1 MNKHDYIMDLYND
14 IKDRIELD
22 SDVGALYT
30 ILCKLFQMDREESI
44 KCWKYL
50 ILKYDI
56 KEMGRDIDFLPLIK
70 DYPIMILENL
80 GLNAFFQEVESI
92 SHSKL
97 EYIYQFL
104 FNIYDANSFIYQS
117 LDYYIKRNRYQDEK
131 KLIQIFLEKKK
142 DFFKGI
148 FDQTEFIRRVILLHL
163 KRKNVSLE
171 FINYL
176 IDLIDN
182 AKDKA
187 VLKTLI
193 IDYI

>member
-22 SDVGALYT
+22 SDVVALYT

-44 KCWKYL
+44 NCWKYL

-56 KEMGRDIDFLPLIK
+56 KEIGRDIDFLPLIK

>member
-56 KEMGRDIDFLPLIK
+56 KEIGRDIDFLPLIK

-80 GLNAFFQEVESI
+80 GLNAFFQEVEDI
-92 SHSKL
+92 SHDKL

-142 DFFKGI
+142 DFFKGV
-148 FDQTEFIRRVILLHL
+148 FDQTEFIRRVILIHL

-182 AKDKA
+182 TKDKA

>member
-1 MNKHDYIMDLYND
+1 MDLYND

>member
-22 SDVGALYT
+22 SDVVALYT

-44 KCWKYL
+44 NCWKYL

-80 GLNAFFQEVESI
+80 GLNAFFQEVEGI

-182 AKDKA
+182 TKDKA

>member
-1 MNKHDYIMDLYND
+1 MNKHDYIMNLYND
-14 IKDRIELD
+14 IKDNVELD
-22 SDVGALYT
+22 SDVVALYT
-30 ILCKLFQMDREESI
+30 ILCRLFQIDLEESI
-44 KCWKYL
+44 SCWKYL

-56 KEMGRDIDFLPLIK
+56 KEKGRDIDFLPLIK
-70 DYPIMILENL
+70 DYPIKILEKL
-80 GLNAFFQEVESI
+80 GLSCFFQKTDGI
-92 SHSKL
+92 PQSKL

-117 LDYYIKRNRYQDEK
+117 LDYYIKRSRYQDEK